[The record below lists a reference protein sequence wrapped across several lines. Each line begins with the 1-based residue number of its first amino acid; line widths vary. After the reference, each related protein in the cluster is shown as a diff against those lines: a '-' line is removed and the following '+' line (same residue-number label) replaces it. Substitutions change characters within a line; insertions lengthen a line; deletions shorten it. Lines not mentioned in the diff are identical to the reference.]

1 MLTIVNTTKSL
12 LETVCLTGYG
22 PQPLTEQSLVFSI
35 VLLLVKH
42 ILVLLGTFGSVKL
55 CNLPHLSLF
64 GLVFAPIGDQ
74 LYRQLAFAGMCCVT
88 NVVVS
93 WQVI

>member
-22 PQPLTEQSLVFSI
+22 PQPLTEQSLIFSI

-42 ILVLLGTFGSVKL
+42 ILVLLETFESALHK
-55 CNLPHLSLF
+55 HT
-64 GLVFAPIGDQ
+64 IGIII
-74 LYRQLAFAGMCCVT
+74 AT
-88 NVVVS
+88 
-93 WQVI
+93 